1 MNKSRREKIKQI
13 IVQLNSACD
22 ELTSVKDWE
31 EMAYDNLPENF
42 QESERGETMQENIE
56 CMDEAI
62 CKLDDAK
69 DAITEAIELIE
80 DL

>member
-1 MNKSRREKIKQI
+1 
-13 IVQLNSACD
+13 
-22 ELTSVKDWE
+22 
-31 EMAYDNLPENF
+31 
-42 QESERGETMQENIE
+42 MQENIE

-62 CKLDDAK
+62 YKLDDAK